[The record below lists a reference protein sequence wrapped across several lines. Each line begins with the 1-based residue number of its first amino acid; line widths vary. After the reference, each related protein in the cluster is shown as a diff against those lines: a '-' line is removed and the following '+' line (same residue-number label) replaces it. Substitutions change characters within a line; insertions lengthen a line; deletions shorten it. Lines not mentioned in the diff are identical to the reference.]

1 MVPPHAVEL
10 HGSRAALIETHVL
23 DERFRNSPQGHIRA
37 GGDTWQISQLARA
50 PLKAA
55 PAAVAP
61 QRGIPLVVARPEE
74 KGARW

>member
-23 DERFRNSPQGHIRA
+23 DERFRKPPQGHIRT

-50 PLKAA
+50 PLRVERAV
-55 PAAVAP
+55 VAP
-61 QRGIPLVVARPEE
+61 QRGSPRVVAPKE